1 MAEIRDGTIKEVL
14 EKLRRLSYEI
24 EEINRRFNLLDRTGE
39 TLDDVRLSVNHY
51 EREITNL

>member
-14 EKLRRLSYEI
+14 GKLRRLSYEI